1 MIQLMAV
8 TAKVET
14 SFPIAAIVLAAGGS
28 VRMGQPKQLLTIGGR
43 PMVRRVAEAVCGTGL
58 AQVVVVVGAGSAA
71 VAQALAGLPVT
82 IVVNETWANG
92 LSTSMRV
99 GIRTLRPEIQAALI
113 VLADQPALTAD
124 LLKTLVVRYHATG
137 APIVA
142 PFFQGR
148 RGNPVLFDRT
158 LFPELL
164 AIEGD
169 QGGRALIGRYGQ
181 QMERVD
187 VNDAAVT
194 MDIDTRQD
202 YESVREPG
210 DDDKP
215 RRQ

>member
-14 SFPIAAIVLAAGGS
+14 SFPVAAIVLAAGGS

-43 PMVRRVAEAVCGTGL
+43 PMVRRVAEVVCGTGL

-82 IVVNETWANG
+82 IVVNEAWANG

-113 VLADQPALTAD
+113 VLADQPALTPD
-124 LLKTLVVRYHATG
+124 LLKTLVVRYRATG

-142 PFFQGR
+142 PFFRGR
-148 RGNPVLFDRT
+148 RGNPVLFDRM

-169 QGGRALIGRYGQ
+169 QGGRALLSRYGQ

-194 MDIDTRQD
+194 IDIDTRQD

>member
-14 SFPIAAIVLAAGGS
+14 SFPVAAIVLAAGGS
-28 VRMGQPKQLLTIGGR
+28 VRMGQPKQLLAIGGR

-58 AQVVVVVGAGSAA
+58 AQVVVVVGADAAA

-82 IVVNETWANG
+82 IVVNEAWANG
-92 LSTSMRV
+92 LSTSVRV
-99 GIRTLRPEIQAALI
+99 GIRSLRPEIQAALI
-113 VLADQPALTAD
+113 VLADQPALTPE
-124 LLKTLVVRYHATG
+124 LLETLVVRYRATG
-137 APIVA
+137 APIVV

-164 AIEGD
+164 AVEGD
-169 QGGRALIGRYGQ
+169 QGGRALLGRYGQ

-194 MDIDTRQD
+194 MDVDTRQD
-202 YESVREPG
+202 YESVRDPE
-210 DDDKP
+210 DDDKL
-215 RRQ
+215 RHQ